1 MALMWQQLFLWGC
14 DLATQHET
22 MTRDMMTF
30 RNILFLSDVN
40 PVCVS
45 ANDNF
50 CMSYVPRNVLRK
62 DDLMPL
68 EFIHHIIRG
77 GVLSQNPKYLIVTD
91 IRYVSFGRKDFV
103 TLSPNAIQ
111 ALSYSIIFGV

>member
-1 MALMWQQLFLWGC
+1 MNSNGTDVSADVFRGC
-14 DLATQHET
+14 DPATQHET

-45 ANDNF
+45 VNDNF
-50 CMSYVPRNVLRK
+50 CMSYVPRHVLRK

-68 EFIHHIIRG
+68 EFIHHIFRG
-77 GVLSQNPKYLIVTD
+77 GVLSQNPK
-91 IRYVSFGRKDFV
+91 
-103 TLSPNAIQ
+103 
-111 ALSYSIIFGV
+111 